1 MRLYKTQP
9 FATCD
14 TCSRLKQTVQ
24 LASGEEQERARG
36 QLERHLGY
44 VERAREAM
52 KARAAY
58 ARAHPDEVLY
68 INIDGMDQAKTNI
81 PNDKVKGKSDDV
93 GAPLTAKLL
102 AAIAYGRGWWGFWS
116 FPDWGASSNLTLTAL
131 CKMLRDISGRSPRAS
146 ERPAPHASLPPVL
159 HLQMDNTAKDNK
171 NHYLVGFCGMLVA
184 ERVFQEVRVFFLP
197 VGHTHQEID
206 ATFSRVAN
214 GLNLWGAYCL
224 EDLMEVTQG
233 AWGHHED
240 VGTSRKVNTR
250 FDHVLDFRRLL
261 RYSREKR
268 CGWGDDE
275 EEEEAEE
282 DGPPRMHTFYGLGT
296 ERSSKR

>member
-1 MRLYKTQP
+1 
-9 FATCD
+9 
-14 TCSRLKQTVQ
+14 
-24 LASGEEQERARG
+24 
-36 QLERHLGY
+36 
-44 VERAREAM
+44 
-52 KARAAY
+52 
-58 ARAHPDEVLY
+58 
-68 INIDGMDQAKTNI
+68 
-81 PNDKVKGKSDDV
+81 
-93 GAPLTAKLL
+93 
-102 AAIAYGRGWWGFWS
+102 
-116 FPDWGASSNLTLTAL
+116 
-131 CKMLRDISGRSPRAS
+131 
-146 ERPAPHASLPPVL
+146 
-159 HLQMDNTAKDNK
+159 MDNTAKDNK

>member
-1 MRLYKTQP
+1 
-9 FATCD
+9 
-14 TCSRLKQTVQ
+14 
-24 LASGEEQERARG
+24 
-36 QLERHLGY
+36 
-44 VERAREAM
+44 
-52 KARAAY
+52 
-58 ARAHPDEVLY
+58 
-68 INIDGMDQAKTNI
+68 MDQAKTNI

-131 CKMLRDISGRSPRAS
+131 CKMLRDISGRSPWAS

-159 HLQMDNTAKDNK
+159 HLLDGQHRQGQQKPLFGGVLWDAGGGAG
-171 NHYLVGFCGMLVA
+171 LPGSP
-184 ERVFQEVRVFFLP
+184 RVLSP

-282 DGPPRMHTFYGLGT
+282 DGPPPDAHVLRAGNGT
-296 ERSSKR
+296 EQQTVRFPCAPPTHLGNLFGLLCTVDVITPNGRWRLLSWAFR

>member
-44 VERAREAM
+44 VERAHEAM

-68 INIDGMDQAKTNI
+68 INIDGMDQAETNI

-102 AAIAYGRGWWGFWS
+102 AAIAYGRGWWGLWS
-116 FPDWGASSNLTLTAL
+116 FLDWGASSNLTLTAL
-131 CKMLRDISGRSPRAS
+131 CKMLRDISGRRPQAS

-171 NHYLVGFCGMLVA
+171 NQLK
-184 ERVFQEVRVFFLP
+184 
-197 VGHTHQEID
+197 I
-206 ATFSRVAN
+206 
-214 GLNLWGAYCL
+214 
-224 EDLMEVTQG
+224 
-233 AWGHHED
+233 
-240 VGTSRKVNTR
+240 
-250 FDHVLDFRRLL
+250 
-261 RYSREKR
+261 
-268 CGWGDDE
+268 
-275 EEEEAEE
+275 
-282 DGPPRMHTFYGLGT
+282 
-296 ERSSKR
+296 